1 MRKII
6 LAIVCSI
13 TCVINLSAQTVD
25 ELFKDFKDKQGVE
38 CVELPKEMLA
48 MALEK
53 SNKENKKDIVKKINN
68 IRALH
73 IEKNDDL
80 CQDFSQKATKLKK
93 NGYETMVNSTEDNEK
108 ALILV
113 KSEGE
118 SITDIVV
125 LEIEAS
131 ECTLVEIKGDFN
143 SSDIK
148 DLNIAN

>member
-13 TCVINLSAQTVD
+13 TCVINLSAQTVY

-53 SNKENKKDIVKKINN
+53 SNKENRKDIVKKINN